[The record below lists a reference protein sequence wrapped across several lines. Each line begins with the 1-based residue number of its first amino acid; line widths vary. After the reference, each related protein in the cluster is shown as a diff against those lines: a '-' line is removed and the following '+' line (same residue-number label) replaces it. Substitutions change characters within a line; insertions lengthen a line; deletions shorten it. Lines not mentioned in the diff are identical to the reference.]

1 MPSFDVVSE
10 INMQEADNAINQA
23 RKEIEGRFDFRGTQ
37 CEIQWDT
44 KLITLMADDDHR
56 LEAMVSILQSKM
68 HRRGIDIQALKFET
82 VEPAGGKMLRQK
94 VSLLQGID
102 KEKAKDICRAI
113 KDSKL
118 KVQAQITDDKV
129 RVTSKSI
136 DDLQS
141 TMGLLKKGSY
151 GIPLQVN
158 NMRS

>member
-1 MPSFDVVSE
+1 MASFDVVSE
-10 INMQEADNAINQA
+10 INLQEADNAINQS
-23 RKEIEGRFDFRGTQ
+23 RKEIEGRFDFRGSQ
-37 CEIQWDT
+37 CEIIWDK

-82 VEPAGGKMLRQK
+82 AEPAGGKMLRQK

-102 KEKAKDICRAI
+102 KEKGKEICKVI

-118 KVQAQITDDKV
+118 KVQAQIADEKV

-136 DDLQS
+136 DELQEVIA
-141 TMGLLKKGSY
+141 LLKRSQFA
-151 GIPLQVN
+151 IPLQFN